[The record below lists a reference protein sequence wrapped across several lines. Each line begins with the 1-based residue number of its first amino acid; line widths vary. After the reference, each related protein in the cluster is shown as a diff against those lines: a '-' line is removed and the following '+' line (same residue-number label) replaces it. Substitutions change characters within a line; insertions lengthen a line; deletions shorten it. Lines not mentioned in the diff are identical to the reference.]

1 MVVVLGNLEKEDI
14 EAVAEF
20 PLTEAGMVQ
29 LAEFL
34 EIPVLSMEKNCE
46 VILCNDL
53 HAIEHQEANIDELN
67 YLAKRLESF
76 WGNEMTVFKL
86 AAQMEFFREA
96 KDLINLSFNINNYF
110 LMELT
115 GKTMKEISNDFLVTK
130 YEAVSVDRLRND
142 DMKEFIEFFD
152 SGAERDIS
160 DQGVLF
166 KLAKE
171 FQMVY
176 DGKHF
181 PPYFYSGN
189 PTAVLLQDVNDEKK
203 MEFFE
208 LPCEDITV
216 EKALFRLYED
226 GVTDIKLTVESL
238 LHDDVYEAAV
248 QMLKDLPLKE
258 QIEKLNQVEVAF
270 EQTKGENKMDYEKMR
285 RNIAVAKALFPAG
298 TRLQLIEMED
308 PDAVPVGTRGT
319 VTAVDDGGNI
329 HMSWDNGRGL
339 ALIYGEDKFRHLT
352 QEELAE
358 EKMEQKQ
365 ENEGI
370 GMT

>member
-1 MVVVLGNLEKEDI
+1 MFVVLGNLEKEDI

-20 PLTEAGMVQ
+20 PMTEAGMVQ

-110 LMELT
+110 LMDLT

-160 DQGVLF
+160 DHGVLF
-166 KLAKE
+166 RLDKE

-181 PPYFYSGN
+181 PPYYYTGAPN
-189 PTAVLLQDVNDEKK
+189 AILLQDEANEKT

-208 LPCEDITV
+208 LPCEDATID
-216 EKALFRLYED
+216 KALFRLRED
-226 GVTDIKLTVESL
+226 GVEKIKLTVESACNQL
-238 LHDDVYEAAV
+238 AYDGALQAV
-248 QMLKDLPLKE
+248 KELPLRE
-258 QIEKLNQVEVAF
+258 QLQAMNRIEQEFDQMEGGKR
-270 EQTKGENKMDYEKMR
+270 MDYDAMR
-285 RNIAVAKALFPAG
+285 KNIAVAKALFPTG

-308 PDAVPVGTRGT
+308 PDAVPAGTRGT
-319 VTAVDDGGNI
+319 VTTVDDAGNI
-329 HMSWDNGRGL
+329 HMNWDNGRSL

-352 QEELAE
+352 EEELAE
-358 EKMEQKQ
+358 EKEEQTQQ
-365 ENEGI
+365 EGLTM
-370 GMT
+370 G